1 MAALERLITK
11 AEGDPEDE
19 EEIAR
24 DLAELKSRVRFTV
37 LDYAPEGDY
46 WAIDAAMSPGTKK
59 KAKKK
64 KTRRPEGDVDTYG
77 NLLGPTGDRMTP
89 DHEPQD
95 TLMQYVA
102 DELRWEKNERL
113 FSDTSLKRDYSKDA
127 GICLNLHELRH
138 RHTLS
143 YGRSRSPPSR
153 PSWRRRTR
161 PWRKVTPRSRLAS
174 GSGTPSSSRSGRT
187 KAW

>member
-1 MAALERLITK
+1 
-11 AEGDPEDE
+11 
-19 EEIAR
+19 
-24 DLAELKSRVRFTV
+24 
-37 LDYAPEGDY
+37 
-46 WAIDAAMSPGTKK
+46 
-59 KAKKK
+59 
-64 KTRRPEGDVDTYG
+64 
-77 NLLGPTGDRMTP
+77 MTP

-143 YGRSRSPPSR
+143 YGRSRSAAVAPILAARNEAVEEGDTKKQARKRVGNAVIESLRKDQGVVKEIYRGSLAANLSR
-153 PSWRRRTR
+153 ETKS
-161 PWRKVTPRSRLAS
+161 KVTQGL
-174 GSGTPSSSRSGRT
+174 GEVQTLNEEKFF
-187 KAW
+187 KAFDE